1 MYSEIAVGLC
11 SRYTGLNSL
20 PGWTS
25 ASWGYHGDDGHK
37 YSKNTRTPYS
47 ETFNTGDIIG
57 CRVSLK
63 NNVVFTK
70 NGASLGKYRHLLSTY

>member
-11 SRYTGLNSL
+11 SRYTRLDSL

-37 YSKNTRTPYS
+37 YSKNAGTPYS

-63 NNVVFTK
+63 NDVVFTK

>member
-11 SRYTGLNSL
+11 SRYTRLDSL

-25 ASWGYHGDDGHK
+25 TSWGYHGDDGHK
-37 YSKNTRTPYS
+37 YSKDTGTPYAK
-47 ETFNTGDIIG
+47 TFEAGDIIG
-57 CRVSLK
+57 CKVLLK
-63 NNVVFTK
+63 GNIVFTK